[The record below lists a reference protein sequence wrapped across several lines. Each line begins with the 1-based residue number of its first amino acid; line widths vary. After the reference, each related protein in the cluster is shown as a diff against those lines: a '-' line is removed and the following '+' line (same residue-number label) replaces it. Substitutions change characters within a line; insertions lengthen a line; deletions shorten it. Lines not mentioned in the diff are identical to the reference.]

1 MSGKLDIE
9 IEQGASFSRLITIT
23 DADNNPVDISG
34 DTFAGQ
40 VRKHPKQDIIEGAF
54 TFQFYTDGTDGKVA
68 IRMDNETT
76 TAMTYGRN
84 VYDIEWTKSSGTVIR
99 LLEGTA
105 TVTPEVT
112 R

>member
-54 TFQFYTDGTDGKVA
+54 TFQFHTDGTDGKIV
-68 IRMDNETT
+68 ILMDNETT
-76 TAMTYGRN
+76 ASMTYGKC
-84 VYDIEWTKSSGTVIR
+84 VYDIEWTKSSGTVVR
-99 LLEGTA
+99 LLEGA
-105 TVTPEVT
+105 INVTPEVT